1 MADQLQLSFL
11 GMPQIKCNGVSV
23 PKFALRKSL
32 ALLCYLSMTKSEQL
46 RSVLANL
53 LWSEYTEV
61 NARAGLRKV
70 LAELREGM
78 GSHLVISRETVAFDR
93 TSSYW
98 LDVEVFERPSA
109 HLPGDLFVSPTPD
122 MVAALTAAV
131 ALYRGD
137 FLAGFHVHRAPVF
150 EEWVTL
156 QRERL
161 RLEALRML
169 YVLVKYHFGQGAYP
183 QASDYAKQ
191 LLALEPYH
199 EEGLR
204 LLMTVLALSAQPLVA
219 LRHYQTYRTRLQA
232 ELGLAVQKETSELYE
247 RIRSDSVNDSP
258 LFSLRRHPFSQPT
271 PLLGRQ
277 RELAEIMALWQ
288 DPDCRLLTLIGAA
301 GMGKTRL
308 AQEIGSDFAAQT
320 GQHETYLVPLEN
332 VQTCDGCI
340 SAIATA
346 VALRLSTAQE
356 SRQQLLNALGH
367 RRVLLILDG
376 CEGVSVWRQNGRE
389 GLEDLIGDIIA
400 VSPHIKILATSRVR
414 LDVSGEQLYVLHGLA
429 YPDHLPEEPDTLR
442 SFGAVAL
449 FLWQMRR
456 TRPAVEPSP
465 EQLRVIARICRQV
478 SGSPQEILLVANR
491 CCDLLSRQICD
502 PTCIFC
508 SAHFCPQAEVHP
520 LIEIGAF
527 KTI

>member
-11 GMPQIKCNGVSV
+11 GMPQIKCDGVSV

-70 LAELREGM
+70 LAELRVGM
-78 GSHLVISRETVAFDR
+78 GSHLVIMRETVAFDR
-93 TSSYW
+93 ISPYW
-98 LDVEVFERPSA
+98 LDVEVFGRPSA

-122 MVAALTAAV
+122 AVAALTAAV
-131 ALYRGD
+131 AQYRGD

-161 RLEALRML
+161 RLDALRML
-169 YVLVKYHFGQGAYP
+169 YVLAKYHLGLGEYP
-183 QASDYAKQ
+183 QASDYANQ
-191 LLALEPYH
+191 LLALDPYH

-204 LLMTVLALSAQPLVA
+204 LLMTVLVLSAQPLVA

-247 RIRSDSVNDSP
+247 RIRDDSVNDSP
-258 LFSLRRHPFSQPT
+258 IFSLRRRLFSQPT

-288 DPDCRLLTLIGAA
+288 DPDCRLLTLVGAA
-301 GMGKTRL
+301 GVGKTRL
-308 AQEIGSDFAAQT
+308 AQEIGVDLAVQT
-320 GQHETYLVPLEN
+320 GQHEIYLVPLEN
-332 VQTCDGCI
+332 VQTCDVCI
-340 SAIATA
+340 SAIAAA
-346 VALRLSTAQE
+346 VGLRLSAAQE
-356 SRQQLLNALGH
+356 SRQQLLSALWH
-367 RRVLLILDG
+367 RRALLILDG
-376 CEGVSVWRQNGRE
+376 CEGMSAWRQNWGRGVE
-389 GLEDLIGDIIA
+389 ELIGDIIA
-400 VSPHIKILATSRVR
+400 VSPHIKILATSRAR
-414 LDVSGEQLYVLHGLA
+414 LDVPGEQLYILRGLA
-429 YPDHLPEEPDTLR
+429 HPDHLPEKADMLR

-456 TRPAVEPSP
+456 TRPAVKPSP
-465 EQLRVIARICRQV
+465 EQLQAIARICRQV
-478 SGSPQEILLVANR
+478 SGNPQEILLVANR
-491 CCDLLSRQICD
+491 CCDLSSRQICD
-502 PTCIFC
+502 LTCVFC
-508 SAHFCPQAEVHP
+508 SAQSCPQAEFHP
-520 LIEIGAF
+520 LIEMGAF
-527 KTI
+527 KTM